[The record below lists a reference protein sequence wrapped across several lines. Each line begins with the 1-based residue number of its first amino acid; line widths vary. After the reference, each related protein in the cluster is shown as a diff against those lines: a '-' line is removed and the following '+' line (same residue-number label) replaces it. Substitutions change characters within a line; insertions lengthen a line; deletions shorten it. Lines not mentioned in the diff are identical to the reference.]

1 MHVERLRVH
10 ATKKDIHIVTAVQVD
25 IVRQVVVWY
34 HRQVHPKYVV
44 AVQPQEHVIKIITHI
59 VTVVRADIVHQVVV

>member
-1 MHVERLRVH
+1 MHVEQQAEH
-10 ATKKDIHIVTAVQVD
+10 AIKKDIHIVIVVQVD